1 MWLLYLVSILWPII
15 FPIIRPNVRNMG
27 PITTSHIK
35 LMAAMGTV
43 SLLDAQ
49 PGMSLEQYA
58 LMKCAFFVGHAI
70 MIASMIGLRG
80 VAYEPPVMD
89 LDELVGEVVG
99 ELIGALLDSLSR
111 LW

>member
-1 MWLLYLVSILWPII
+1 MLK
-15 FPIIRPNVRNMG
+15 PNVRNMG

-35 LMAAMGTV
+35 LMAAMCTV

-58 LMKCAFFVGHAI
+58 LTKCAFFVGYAMI
-70 MIASMIGLRG
+70 IASMIGLRG

-99 ELIGALLDSLSR
+99 ELIGTLLDSFSR